1 MKSSFKRT
9 MIIIM
14 IIMILFIIVLGIMSY
29 NQNKLPV
36 DKMVCKSS
44 TGSITLTFTV
54 EELLEYD
61 SNKIDYDF
69 KEQKKY
75 AEEIGIDAYLDEYSN
90 WFSNNTDG
98 ECIR

>member
-1 MKSSFKRT
+1 MKNSFKKI
-9 MIIIM
+9 MITIM
-14 IIMILFIIVLGIMSY
+14 IIMILFIIILGIMSY
-29 NQNKLPV
+29 NQNKLPI

-44 TGSITLTFTV
+44 TGNITLTFTV

-61 SNKIDYDF
+61 SDKIDYDF

-98 ECIR
+98 KCIR

>member
-1 MKSSFKRT
+1 MKNSFKK
-9 MIIIM
+9 IM
-14 IIMILFIIVLGIMSY
+14 IIMIIIILLAIIILGIISY
-29 NQNKLPV
+29 YQNKMPI

-44 TGSITLTFTV
+44 TGNITLTFTV
-54 EELLEYD
+54 EELLEYE
-61 SNKIDYDF
+61 SNKIDYNF

-98 ECIR
+98 QCIR